1 MLHRRTV
8 WSAGF
13 WAIVVL
19 GGWLIGLG
27 GERKPDVHYVPTPPD
42 VVAEMLKTANV
53 GKDDIVYDMG
63 CGDGRIVIAAVEKFG
78 AKKGVGIDI
87 DAARIKECHENARKA
102 NVADRVTF
110 LEQDLYETDFSEATV
125 LTLYLLPQLNV
136 RLRPAIF
143 RQLRPGDRIVSH
155 AFDMAEWQA
164 DKTIKMPCADDSN
177 DEEPTAYYWVLPAAA
192 AGTWQWTLP
201 GSKGEQAYQLRLRQ
215 RFQAVS
221 GTVKAGDQQLP
232 VADATITGD
241 RLTFSIVR
249 DVQGEK
255 SRMSFSGRLIG
266 NTLSGSVES
275 QGGPAPGKRDWTAN
289 RDRVNLVGV
298 WRWTEGEK
306 PAALRIR
313 RQDGRFY
320 ATLATD
326 EPTRQTPVAQ
336 FYAWGAGIYFI
347 REAGAR
353 QTYEGVVEG
362 DRIVGAVNSAGG
374 TAQDWTAQ
382 RAAK

>member
-1 MLHRRTV
+1 MLYRRKV

-13 WAIVVL
+13 WAIVIL
-19 GGWLIGLG
+19 GGWLVGRG
-27 GERKPDVHYVPTPPD
+27 GERKPDVQYVPTPPD

-53 GKDDIVYDMG
+53 GKDDIVYDLG

-87 DAARIKECHENARKA
+87 DAARIKECNENARKA

-125 LTLYLLPQLNV
+125 LTLYLLPQLNA
-136 RLRPAIF
+136 RLRPMLF

-164 DKTIKMPCADDSN
+164 DKTIRAPSTDDD
-177 DEEPTAYYWVLPAAA
+177 DERTAYYWVLPAGV

-201 GSKGEQAYQLRLRQ
+201 GAKGEQACQLRLRQ

-221 GTVKAGDQQLP
+221 GAVKVDGQELP
-232 VADATITGD
+232 VADATLTGD
-241 RLTFSIVR
+241 RLTFGIVR
-249 DVQGEK
+249 EAQGEK
-255 SRMSFSGRLIG
+255 SRMSFSGRIVG
-266 NTLSGSVES
+266 NTLNGSVES
-275 QGGPAPGKRDWTAN
+275 QGGPAAGKRDWTAN
-289 RDRVNLVGV
+289 RDRVNLVGA
-298 WRWTEGEK
+298 WRWTQGEK
-306 PAALRIR
+306 PATLRIR

-326 EPTRQTPVAQ
+326 ERQTPVAQ

-347 REAGAR
+347 CEAGAR

-362 DRIVGAVNSAGG
+362 DRIVGAVNSDGG